1 MANVAANLISRTLR
15 RSFGPLVRRRRHGEL
30 RRGRLRLLG
39 ARRARDTW
47 WGDDARWF
55 PGGTPPRRNN
65 RITPLVDGAA
75 YLADLYQALCGAR
88 RYVYIAGWFCTPEMP
103 LDQRDVSAMIE
114 SRLADLLGDVARRA
128 PVRVLLWK
136 GEKYLFRPTKDM
148 TENACQTIME
158 QGGDIRC
165 LLDDTAHVTHCHHQ
179 KAVVIDGRVAYV
191 GGMDLTTLQG
201 DRWDTTNHPLR
212 AGPNWHDVQLRLEG
226 EIVADVEANFRQRW
240 AAVAGSGETVWP
252 HCDPDPDPGWDMPAQ
267 IVRTIP
273 RRIYSFAPDGE
284 YGIYHAYVRALRG
297 AERLI
302 YLENQYL
309 WCPEIMDALIATMN
323 RRRDGPLRIVIVL
336 PARAYDGKWDND
348 QHVQKLREV
357 DGGRGIVSVYS
368 PYTSGPGS
376 GAAAFI
382 YRPIYVHAKV
392 AIVDDAW
399 LTVGSAN
406 LNNRG
411 LVTDSEI
418 NVVVRDTGLARR
430 LREQLWAEHLGC
442 GREHIASTELLELVD
457 RVWPARADQ
466 NAAIMRRAD
475 RPLSSAI
482 LSYQVGRMPGAWL
495 LEEAQ
500 ALTVEH

>member
-1 MANVAANLISRTLR
+1 MANVAANLMRRMLH
-15 RSFGPLVRRRRHGEL
+15 RSFGPLVRRRRHGDL
-30 RRGRLRLLG
+30 RRARFDADLV
-39 ARRARDTW
+39 RRARDTW

-55 PGGTPPRRNN
+55 PGGTPPRRRN
-65 RITPLVDGAA
+65 RVTPLVDGAA
-75 YLADLYQALCGAR
+75 YLADLRQALCEAQH
-88 RYVYIAGWFCTPEMP
+88 YVYIAGWFCTPEMP
-103 LDQRDVSAMIE
+103 LDQSSVEAMDE
-114 SRLADLLGDVARRA
+114 TSLLRVLGEVARRV
-128 PVRVLLWK
+128 PVRVLLWN
-136 GEKYLFRPTKDM
+136 GANFLFRPTKSM
-148 TENACQTIME
+148 TEKVCGTITQ

-165 LLDDTAHVTHCHHQ
+165 LLDGTAHLTHCHHQ
-179 KAVVIDGRVAYV
+179 KAIVIDGRVAFV
-191 GGMDLTTLQG
+191 GGIDLTTLQG
-201 DRWDTTNHPLR
+201 DRWDTPCHPLR
-212 AGPNWHDVQLRLEG
+212 VGPNWHDVQLRLEG
-226 EIVADVEANFRQRW
+226 EVVADVEANFRQRW
-240 AAVAGSGETVWP
+240 AAVAGAGAAELP
-252 HCDPDPDPGWDMPAQ
+252 HRDPIPDPGWDTPAQ

-273 RRIYSFAPDGE
+273 RRTYPFAPDGE
-284 YGIYHAYVRALRG
+284 YGIYHAYVRALRS

-309 WCPEIMDALIATMN
+309 WCPEIMDALIAAMN
-323 RRRDGPLRIVIVL
+323 RRRDGPFRIAIVL

-348 QHVQKLREV
+348 RHVARLREV

-411 LVTDSEI
+411 LATDSEI
-418 NVVVRDTGLARR
+418 NAVVRDAGLARG

-442 GREHIASTELLELVD
+442 SREEVASADPHELLDHL
-457 RVWPARADQ
+457 WPARAEE

-475 RPLSSAI
+475 RPLPSAV
-482 LSYQVGRMPGAWL
+482 LRYEVGRMPGAWL

-500 ALTVEH
+500 ALTVER